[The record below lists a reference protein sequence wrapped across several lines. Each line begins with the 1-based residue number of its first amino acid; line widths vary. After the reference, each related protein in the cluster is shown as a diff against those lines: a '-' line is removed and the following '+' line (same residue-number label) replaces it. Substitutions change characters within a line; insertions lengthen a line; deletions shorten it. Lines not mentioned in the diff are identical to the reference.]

1 MEKIIKILSVF
12 KSKFNTGVLDDNRPE
27 SEKMKDF
34 TAQEVLPVRG
44 INYANLK
51 TEPVSYK
58 VRNQDGSGS
67 CVAQSCAKMLEVL
80 DTKSEEAWS
89 ATPIYSKRSNKPQGG
104 MIGWNALDIVCKQGS
119 AYESKIPSQY
129 MNDEQ
134 MDSFGWFG
142 GDLSKDRPS
151 NYYIISDKNTG
162 KVNFD
167 DLVNAIMTYKTAI
180 IYVNASV
187 SKWNC
192 VPEVHTSDGTL
203 RHAVACVDVIQFN
216 GIPFVVIE
224 DSWGKFN
231 NPTNIPLKDGQRALS
246 KAFIERHCYFA
257 GGLMNFVYAEE
268 PKPTPSPYE
277 FKTILEFGQTN
288 NDVKL
293 LQDKLK
299 SLGLFPQNIPSTGY
313 FGAITAKAVYAFQ
326 IKYNVAPISELDAVK
341 PMKGGRVGSKTLA
354 KLNEIK

>member
-1 MEKIIKILSVF
+1 MNIFLKIISALKP
-12 KSKFNTGVLDDNRPE
+12 KFNTGVLEDNRPE
-27 SEKMKDF
+27 SEKLKDF

-44 INYANLK
+44 INYASLK

-80 DTKSEEAWS
+80 DTQSEEAWS
-89 ATPIYSKRSNKPQGG
+89 ATPIYSKRSNRPQAG
-104 MIGWNALDIVCKQGS
+104 MIGWNALDIASKQGS

-134 MDSFGWFG
+134 MDLYSWFSS
-142 GDLSKDRPS
+142 DLSKDRPT

-167 DLVNAIMTYKTAI
+167 DLVNAIQTYKTAI

-203 RHAVACVDVIQFN
+203 RHAVACVDVIQF
-216 GIPFVVIE
+216 GGTPYIIIE
-224 DSWGKFN
+224 DSWGKFS

-246 KAFIERHCYFA
+246 KAFIEKHCYFA
-257 GGLMNFVYAEE
+257 GGLMNFVYMNTE
-268 PKPTPSPYE
+268 PTVVNYE

-288 NDVKL
+288 KDVKL

-299 SLGLFPQNIPSTGY
+299 YLGLFPQNIPSTGY

-326 IKYNVAPISELDAVK
+326 IKYNVAPMSELDAVK